1 MTITE
6 SAAAA
11 AAQALALL
19 ALPSPAELTED
30 QVRGATC
37 VWDADEA
44 PLTGET
50 AVDLGP
56 RRMKRLDGH
65 YDWHP
70 RSCGEHV
77 AQEALLAL
85 FHHCMDDCQECGA
98 RGEDG
103 AAREGSCDTGVALLR
118 LHMRKGRI

>member
-6 SAAAA
+6 SETAP

-37 VWDADEA
+37 VWGADEA
-44 PLTGET
+44 PLTDEA

-70 RSCGEHV
+70 RSCPDHV
-77 AQEALLAL
+77 GQAALLAL
-85 FHHCMDDCQECGA
+85 SDHCMSDCQECGA
-98 RGEDG
+98 RDENRV
-103 AAREGSCDTGVALLR
+103 AIPGSCDTGRALL
-118 LHMRKGRI
+118 LAHMRKGRI